1 MNNLIYIFYSLSL
14 PLLLK
19 RKYLGSSDLANSIFQ
34 SSGSCSQIDFQFL
47 KGVHHNT
54 NWEETDLFSCFCIQY
69 CFEFDVPTCFHW
81 QLLFA
86 LCALK
91 ATLILMLSIFFFKKN
106 HDSVLFWCLF
116 VWLSIY
122 SQPYSSEKL
131 KFQVLNLGKKVNKQK
146 IDL

>member
-54 NWEETDLFSCFCIQY
+54 NWEETDLFSFFLY
-69 CFEFDVPTCFHW
+69 SV
-81 QLLFA
+81 LFWVWCPYMFPLTIIIRA
-86 LCALK
+86 LCLK
-91 ATLILMLSIFFFKKN
+91 SNFNFNAVNFLFSKN

-131 KFQVLNLGKKVNKQK
+131 KFQVLNLGKKSK
-146 IDL
+146 